1 MDTSKFDEIGYWS
14 EIKLDIIR
22 EYAVAYSKILSAQT
36 KPSFYHI
43 YIDTFSGAGVNISR
57 NTGDFV
63 LGSPLNALSVEP
75 PFREYHLID
84 IKKEKIES
92 LDHLIGDREDVFL
105 YQGDCNKIILEDI
118 IPKVGYKDYRRAL
131 CILDPYGLHL
141 DWDVV
146 YNMGKEKSIE
156 IFLNFPVADMNRN
169 VLWRDAT
176 NVSESQIERMNKF
189 WGDTSWENV
198 AYVDSKQKHLFGN
211 EIKEKTS
218 NETIANA
225 YRHRLKEVAGF
236 KYVPM
241 PIAMKNSQNAIIYYL
256 FFASPKPVAE
266 NIVKSIFNKY
276 EDRMT

>member
-43 YIDTFSGAGVNISR
+43 YIDTFSGAGINISR

-92 LDHLIGDREDVFL
+92 LDHLIGDHEDVFL
-105 YQGDCNKIILEDI
+105 YQGDCNKIILENI

-131 CILDPYGLHL
+131 CVLDPYGLHL
-141 DWDVV
+141 DWEVV
-146 YNMGKEKSIE
+146 YKIGQERSI
-156 IFLNFPVADMNRN
+156 
-169 VLWRDAT
+169 
-176 NVSESQIERMNKF
+176 
-189 WGDTSWENV
+189 
-198 AYVDSKQKHLFGN
+198 
-211 EIKEKTS
+211 
-218 NETIANA
+218 
-225 YRHRLKEVAGF
+225 
-236 KYVPM
+236 
-241 PIAMKNSQNAIIYYL
+241 
-256 FFASPKPVAE
+256 
-266 NIVKSIFNKY
+266 
-276 EDRMT
+276 